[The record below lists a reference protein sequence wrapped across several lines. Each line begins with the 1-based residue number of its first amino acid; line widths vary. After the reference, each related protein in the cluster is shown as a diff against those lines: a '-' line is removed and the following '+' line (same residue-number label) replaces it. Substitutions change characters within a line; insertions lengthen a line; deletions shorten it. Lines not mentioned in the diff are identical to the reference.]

1 MIPVGAAVDSF
12 VTRAPPFQ
20 EFCNRIGRK
29 ADSAMLAIEPPFLG
43 VLKTLD
49 FRGHG
54 ESGAAMPV
62 PFSAAFEI
70 AAIRAIVFDNRT
82 RDLGNLAE
90 REERDEN
97 SADPAHGA
105 RRHHSSQCR

>member
-12 VTRAPPFQ
+12 IARAPPFH
-20 EFCNRIGRK
+20 EIGNRIGRK
-29 ADSAMLAIEPPFLG
+29 ADSAMLAIDSPCLG
-43 VLKTLD
+43 VLETLD
-49 FRGHG
+49 FRRHG
-54 ESGAAMPV
+54 KSGAAVPV
-62 PFSAAFEI
+62 PFWAAFEI

-82 RDLGNLAE
+82 RDLGNLGE